1 METEAIDN
9 QANLVN
15 YDNENENEID
25 DLGYQS
31 EEYIEVA
38 HEDDENNH
46 SNGYAKRGITRISG
60 KHRALFSSFLGDMV
74 REHIGLQILSWKKVG
89 PEARNKLWDEITPK
103 IRWKLLMLN
112 SASKETEDKI
122 KEETLQV
129 ISGTDAM
136 TLVLVLMR
144 RAEQLLFGCDQN
156 DAAFGRK
163 CKKGSNGCTT
173 FLDVVGGFAPHSH
186 RISCFGS
193 KGQHHQSTIQMITC
207 ENKTAPK
214 VQMKRNN
221 CLRLC
226 DAMQR
231 PESVHLLYDT
241 HPPHIQYNYAA
252 LLAGVHSQARLLA
265 EFFERR
271 KKQLAAERAEA
282 IRNKP
287 PTRTQVRNRM
297 ITYLKHMG
305 KYTHQQLKHK
315 NFEEVQKLYEREKK
329 WIDDFKPIDDDS
341 QQQAESTKK
350 RPRADSEEE
359 SSKKQKLEEDNDAEK
374 EELRDSMDVVPRDD
388 VAIDVESLATKY
400 PIVDWKTH
408 ILNENMMY
416 YQIIRADGSS
426 KNYKIFSEM
435 LDDFDR
441 QDVIDLHRLV
451 NERYETTSPEG
462 YDLLLWGDLK
472 TLFEPNEEDEIWKN
486 QQDYNLISWR
496 LFDSCG
502 VHVLL
507 MNTGVAIHMMIEKKY
522 PLTQEMLSR
531 MLNRRLEVDYE
542 SEMAFELLRFTRS
555 QLQK

>member
-1 METEAIDN
+1 MELNLPLKKDICLTQAFRSHFLLKEDRKKLKVEKEGSDVYEQNEPQIEKADQGELQLQLSIGVLRWERKIMETEAIDN

-31 EEYIEVA
+31 EEYIEDA

-60 KHRALFSSFLGDMV
+60 KHRALFSCFLGDMV
-74 REHIGLQILSWKKVG
+74 REHIGLHILSGRRWVQKQ
-89 PEARNKLWDEITPK
+89 EINYGMK
-103 IRWKLLMLN
+103 SRWKLLMLN

-252 LLAGVHSQARLLA
+252 LLAGVHSQ
-265 EFFERR
+265 
-271 KKQLAAERAEA
+271 
-282 IRNKP
+282 
-287 PTRTQVRNRM
+287 
-297 ITYLKHMG
+297 
-305 KYTHQQLKHK
+305 
-315 NFEEVQKLYEREKK
+315 
-329 WIDDFKPIDDDS
+329 
-341 QQQAESTKK
+341 
-350 RPRADSEEE
+350 
-359 SSKKQKLEEDNDAEK
+359 
-374 EELRDSMDVVPRDD
+374 
-388 VAIDVESLATKY
+388 
-400 PIVDWKTH
+400 
-408 ILNENMMY
+408 
-416 YQIIRADGSS
+416 
-426 KNYKIFSEM
+426 
-435 LDDFDR
+435 
-441 QDVIDLHRLV
+441 
-451 NERYETTSPEG
+451 
-462 YDLLLWGDLK
+462 
-472 TLFEPNEEDEIWKN
+472 
-486 QQDYNLISWR
+486 
-496 LFDSCG
+496 
-502 VHVLL
+502 
-507 MNTGVAIHMMIEKKY
+507 
-522 PLTQEMLSR
+522 
-531 MLNRRLEVDYE
+531 
-542 SEMAFELLRFTRS
+542 
-555 QLQK
+555 

>member
-46 SNGYAKRGITRISG
+46 SNGYAKRGIT
-60 KHRALFSSFLGDMV
+60 
-74 REHIGLQILSWKKVG
+74 
-89 PEARNKLWDEITPK
+89 
-103 IRWKLLMLN
+103 RWKLLMLN

-252 LLAGVHSQARLLA
+252 LLAGVHSQ
-265 EFFERR
+265 
-271 KKQLAAERAEA
+271 
-282 IRNKP
+282 
-287 PTRTQVRNRM
+287 
-297 ITYLKHMG
+297 
-305 KYTHQQLKHK
+305 
-315 NFEEVQKLYEREKK
+315 
-329 WIDDFKPIDDDS
+329 
-341 QQQAESTKK
+341 
-350 RPRADSEEE
+350 
-359 SSKKQKLEEDNDAEK
+359 
-374 EELRDSMDVVPRDD
+374 
-388 VAIDVESLATKY
+388 
-400 PIVDWKTH
+400 
-408 ILNENMMY
+408 
-416 YQIIRADGSS
+416 
-426 KNYKIFSEM
+426 
-435 LDDFDR
+435 
-441 QDVIDLHRLV
+441 
-451 NERYETTSPEG
+451 
-462 YDLLLWGDLK
+462 
-472 TLFEPNEEDEIWKN
+472 
-486 QQDYNLISWR
+486 
-496 LFDSCG
+496 
-502 VHVLL
+502 
-507 MNTGVAIHMMIEKKY
+507 
-522 PLTQEMLSR
+522 
-531 MLNRRLEVDYE
+531 
-542 SEMAFELLRFTRS
+542 
-555 QLQK
+555 